1 MQKMFAMLTVALFLA
16 VNCSAV
22 TSKIVRQKTIDDFS
36 EGKTFDTVI
45 NSRGNIT
52 LASAT
57 ETLARDFNDTWLI
70 NSIVRDKAGTI
81 YIGTSPNGKIFKYK
95 DGKTTLLYPA
105 EEKQKKSADPNDE
118 KSTPAKHNE
127 NLHIFRL
134 AFDYQGRLLAGV
146 SGDKCSLIRF
156 DGKKIETVFEPNNTN
171 YIFAMEL
178 DKDGNIFLGTG
189 AAGNVWKL
197 DKKAAN
203 PEIIYS
209 CKDKNVLCLAFGGD
223 GSLYAGTD
231 TRGLI
236 YKIVPTKKT
245 ASILY
250 DSNEDEITDLLFD
263 KAGNLYAAATSYQ
276 SVRAQFKTS
285 PEMKPFAS
293 GRPDEQAEPKEPKDD
308 EESQMTEEAKTNADD
323 GTSLKIANTGAN
335 TPPAEIIE
343 APMSL
348 ERGRKS
354 SASHIYK
361 IDSKGFV
368 TSVFSRAAV
377 FFDLHLQND
386 KLFAGTGNKAEL
398 FSVNPQ
404 TEIDTLIYE
413 DKDASQITDIISD
426 GTNIYFSTANPA
438 KLVMLKPQFSAEGSF
453 ESRLIDAGQPAK
465 WGKLQLDA
473 DIPDKTKILL
483 SARSGNVED
492 VNDATYSPWTE
503 PLEINSPVDLNIPI
517 GRFCQYKLILRGT
530 ADSAPVVKEAAA
542 AFAVPNLAPKITEI
556 LIGKADPKATPAVFR
571 IDFKPEDDNEDSLVF
586 RIDFRKIGRTGWI
599 MLKDELD
606 KPTYDF
612 DSRTLEDGI
621 YEIKITASDEPSNN
635 QDVKLTGSRIS
646 DHIIIDNSAPTIE
659 ETKLDISGKKAT
671 LQLKAKD
678 LYSVV
683 ESLSY
688 TIDSN
693 EKWISVLPNDGIF
706 DTKDENFTITT
717 DELKTGRHV
726 IAVKI
731 SDAENNTLYKTFDIE
746 IK

>member
-1 MQKMFAMLTVALFLA
+1 MRKTFLVLIIVFFAVH
-16 VNCSAV
+16 CSAV

-36 EGKTFDTVI
+36 EGKTFNTVI
-45 NSRGNIT
+45 NSHGNIT

-70 NSIVRDKAGTI
+70 NSIVKDKSGAI
-81 YIGTSPNGKIFKYK
+81 YIGTSPNGKIFEYK
-95 DGKTTLLYPA
+95 NGRTTLIYPA
-105 EEKQKKSADPNDE
+105 EEKSKKSAEPND
-118 KSTPAKHNE
+118 KKLSPAKHNE

-134 AFDYQGRLLAGV
+134 AFDYKGRLLAGV

-171 YIFAMEL
+171 YIFAIEL

-189 AAGNVWKL
+189 ASGNVWRL
-197 DKKAAN
+197 DKKAGN

-209 CKDKNVLCLAFGGD
+209 CKDKNVLCLVFGND

-236 YKIVPTKKT
+236 YKIDTAKKT

-276 SVRAQFKTS
+276 SVRAQFRDT
-285 PEMKPFAS
+285 PATKPFAS
-293 GRPDEQAEPKEPKDD
+293 GRPDEQAAPKEPKEG
-308 EESQMTEEAKTNADD
+308 EESEATENAGTDTDD
-323 GTSLKIANTGAN
+323 GTSLKIANTGAKA
-335 TPPAEIIE
+335 PPAEHIE
-343 APMSL
+343 APVDL

-354 SASHIYK
+354 SESHIYK

-368 TSVFSRAAV
+368 TSVFSRAAA
-377 FFDLHLQND
+377 FFALYLQND

-398 FSVNPQ
+398 FSINPQ

-426 GTNIYFSTANPA
+426 GANIYFSTANPA
-438 KLVMLKPQFSAEGSF
+438 KLVMLKPEFSAEGSF
-453 ESRLIDAGQPAK
+453 ESKLIDAGQPAK

-473 DIPDKTKILL
+473 DIPVKTKILL

-492 VNDATYSPWTE
+492 VNDATYSPWTK
-503 PLEINSPVDLNIPI
+503 PVEISSPVDLDVPI
-517 GRFCQYKLILRGT
+517 GRFCQYKLILQGS
-530 ADSAPVVKEAAA
+530 ANSAPVVKEAAA
-542 AFAVPNLAPKITEI
+542 AFAIPNIAPKVTEI
-556 LIGKADPKATPAVFR
+556 IIGKADPKAAPAIFK
-571 IDFKPEDDNEDSLVF
+571 IDFKPEDDNEDQLVF
-586 RIDFRKIGRTGWI
+586 RIDFRKVGRTGWI

-621 YEIKITASDEPSNN
+621 YEIKVTASDEPSNN

-646 DHIIIDNSAPTIE
+646 DHIIIDNSAPVIE
-659 ETKLDISGKKAT
+659 EHKLDVSGKKAT

-678 LYSVV
+678 LYSVI

-693 EKWISVLPNDGIF
+693 EKWISVLPTDGIF
-706 DTKDENFTITT
+706 DTKDESFTITT
-717 DELKTGRHV
+717 NELKTGHHV
-726 IAVKI
+726 LAVKI
-731 SDAENNTLYKTFDIE
+731 SDAENNTMYKTFDIE
-746 IK
+746 VK

>member
-1 MQKMFAMLTVALFLA
+1 MQKTFAMLTVALFLA

-36 EGKTFDTVI
+36 EGKNFNTVI

-70 NSIVRDKAGTI
+70 NSIVKDKAGAI

-95 DGKTTLLYPA
+95 NGKTTLIYPV
-105 EEKQKKSADPNDE
+105 EEKSKKSAEPND
-118 KSTPAKHNE
+118 KKLSPAKHSE

-134 AFDYQGRLLAGV
+134 AFDSQDRLLAGV

-156 DGKKIETVFEPNNTN
+156 DGKKIETVFEPNDTN
-171 YIFAMEL
+171 YIFAIEL

-189 AAGNVWKL
+189 ASGNIWKL
-197 DKKAAN
+197 DKKAGN
-203 PEIIYS
+203 PEILYS
-209 CKDKNVLCLAFGGD
+209 CKDKNVLCLAFDSD
-223 GSLYAGTD
+223 GFLYAGTD
-231 TRGLI
+231 TRGLV
-236 YKIVPTKKT
+236 YKIDTAKKT
-245 ASILY
+245 AAILY
-250 DSNEDEITDLLFD
+250 DSSEDEITDLLFD

-276 SVRAQFKTS
+276 SVATQFRNT
-285 PEMKPFAS
+285 PAAKPFAS
-293 GRPDEQAEPKEPKDD
+293 GRPDEPAESREPNEG
-308 EESQMTEEAKTNADD
+308 EESQTAKNTEIDKNDEA
-323 GTSLKIANTGAN
+323 SLKIANTGAN
-335 TPPAEIIE
+335 TPPAELVE
-343 APMSL
+343 APISL

-377 FFDLHLQND
+377 FFALHLQND

-398 FSVNPQ
+398 FSINPQ

-426 GTNIYFSTANPA
+426 GENIYFSTANPA
-438 KLVMLKPQFSAEGSF
+438 KLIMLKPEFSAEGSF
-453 ESRLIDAGQPAK
+453 ESPLIDAGQPAK

-492 VNDATYSPWTE
+492 VNDATYSLWTE
-503 PLEINSPVDLNIPI
+503 PIEISSPVDLDIPI
-517 GRFCQYKLILRGT
+517 GRFCQYKLILRGDK
-530 ADSAPVVKEAAA
+530 DSTPVVKEAAA

-556 LIGKADPKATPAVFR
+556 LIGKADPKATPAIFK

-586 RIDFRKIGRTGWI
+586 RIEFRKIGRAGWI

-606 KPTYDF
+606 KPSYEF

-635 QDVKLTGSRIS
+635 QNAKLTGSRIS
-646 DHIIIDNSAPTIE
+646 DHIIIDNSAPVIAE
-659 ETKLDISGKKAT
+659 HKLDVSGKKAT
-671 LQLKAKD
+671 LQLKVKD
-678 LYSVV
+678 LYSVI
-683 ESLSY
+683 ESLNY

-693 EKWISVLPNDGIF
+693 EKWISSLPLDGIF
-706 DTKDENFTITT
+706 DTKDEDFMITT

-726 IAVKI
+726 LAVKI

-746 IK
+746 VK